1 MTSAIRKLT
10 AILAADVA
18 GYSRLMGADEE
29 GTLARLKAHR
39 RELIDPAIAQH
50 RGRIVK
56 TTGDGMLVE
65 FASVV
70 DAVKC
75 AVEIQRAM
83 RERETELPP
92 DKLIQFRIGVN
103 TGDVIIDGD
112 DIHGDGVNV
121 AARLEALA
129 EPGAICVSGG
139 AWDQVRGKVQITA
152 NDLGEKQLKNIERA
166 VRVYRITT
174 EASLTERPALTLP
187 DKPSIAVLPFQNMSG
202 DPEQEYFSDGIT
214 EDIITALS
222 RLRGFFVIA
231 RNSSFTYKGK
241 PVDVRQIGRDLGIR
255 YLVEGSVRK
264 SGGRV
269 RITAQLIECATAN
282 HLWAE
287 RYDRDLADIFAV
299 QDEITESVVASIE
312 PELHAAEDLRSRN
325 KPPANLDAWDYV
337 MRAIAHIGR
346 FTAEDFQTA
355 IGFLEQAI
363 ERDPRN
369 ARALALLAWTQARRA
384 LNSWSGDPMA
394 IYPKALAIAK
404 QAVALDHGD
413 PWAYLALGNIE
424 ALSRRP
430 TDAIAALV
438 KAVELN
444 PNFALAHGNLGSAL
458 AAAGRTNEAVEH
470 IDRAIRMSPR
480 DTNMHL
486 FFLLQAAAHMC
497 AGNYDKAAEWARKAT
512 RERPEMVVARRILVA
527 ALALTGDLQ
536 GARSELVALK
546 QLQPEISLAWAEANA
561 SFGDAVRARFIE
573 GLRVAGLE

>member
-1 MTSAIRKLT
+1 
-10 AILAADVA
+10 
-18 GYSRLMGADEE
+18 
-29 GTLARLKAHR
+29 
-39 RELIDPAIAQH
+39 
-50 RGRIVK
+50 
-56 TTGDGMLVE
+56 
-65 FASVV
+65 
-70 DAVKC
+70 
-75 AVEIQRAM
+75 
-83 RERETELPP
+83 
-92 DKLIQFRIGVN
+92 
-103 TGDVIIDGD
+103 
-112 DIHGDGVNV
+112 
-121 AARLEALA
+121 
-129 EPGAICVSGG
+129 
-139 AWDQVRGKVQITA
+139 
-152 NDLGEKQLKNIERA
+152 
-166 VRVYRITT
+166 
-174 EASLTERPALTLP
+174 
-187 DKPSIAVLPFQNMSG
+187 
-202 DPEQEYFSDGIT
+202 
-214 EDIITALS
+214 
-222 RLRGFFVIA
+222 
-231 RNSSFTYKGK
+231 
-241 PVDVRQIGRDLGIR
+241 
-255 YLVEGSVRK
+255 
-264 SGGRV
+264 
-269 RITAQLIECATAN
+269 
-282 HLWAE
+282 
-287 RYDRDLADIFAV
+287 
-299 QDEITESVVASIE
+299 
-312 PELHAAEDLRSRN
+312 
-325 KPPANLDAWDYV
+325 
-337 MRAIAHIGR
+337 
-346 FTAEDFQTA
+346 
-355 IGFLEQAI
+355 
-363 ERDPRN
+363 
-369 ARALALLAWTQARRA
+369 
-384 LNSWSGDPMA
+384 MA